1 MDGEGWLG
9 RAQPDLLSGRHPSR
23 QPRPHPRVELVDW
36 QYMAITFNHTIVFS
50 HDKKQ
55 SATFLT
61 DLFDLPSP
69 TPVGPLLTVTVAN
82 GVALDYMDLPEG
94 GDVRRQHYAFLV
106 SEDEFDTIYA
116 KIRAQGLEHWA
127 DHMSTRQGEINH
139 DDGGKGVYF
148 RDPSGHQL
156 EILTRPYGSGR

>member
-1 MDGEGWLG
+1 
-9 RAQPDLLSGRHPSR
+9 
-23 QPRPHPRVELVDW
+23 VELIDW